1 MIQKCFNDE
10 FLEFPVSRLVYTKRL
25 PANIKSS
32 DKYKAI
38 LASIREVGLVEPI
51 MIYPDEGGRTLKV
64 LDGHLRIEALQELS
78 IEKAFCIISTIPD
91 SFTPNKQVNQ
101 IAVIQQHNMIKKAID
116 SGVSV
121 KKLSAA
127 LGVGEELINRR
138 YSLAKGIDPEV
149 ISRLANHIVPFKIFA
164 VIKKMKPVRQV
175 EVVKLMIDLDNF
187 TIKFA
192 ESLLYATDDKYLVNP
207 STQRSVNGLNESI
220 SRLEKE
226 MAALQLEVV
235 DIEMSYSDKVLRFM
249 IVKNHIRG
257 LLGNSRVVLW
267 LLENQPDYLRILK
280 GISDVNSLDNV

>member
-64 LDGHLRIEALQELS
+64 LDGHLRIEALLELS

-164 VIKKMKPVRQV
+164 VIKKMKPARQV

-192 ESLLYATDDKYLVNP
+192 ESLLYATEEKYLVNP
-207 STQRSVNGLNESI
+207 TTQRSVNGLNESI

>member
-64 LDGHLRIEALQELS
+64 LDGHLRIEALLELS

-164 VIKKMKPVRQV
+164 VIKKMKPARQV

-192 ESLLYATDDKYLVNP
+192 ESLLYATEDKYLVNP
-207 STQRSVNGLNESI
+207 TTQRSVNGLNESI

-280 GISDVNSLDNV
+280 GISDVNSLDNI